1 MCYILVFKLKNLQKM
16 SYLKGKKAIF
26 LIRIMDFYILKPKIF
41 P

>member
-1 MCYILVFKLKNLQKM
+1 MCYISVFKLKNLQKM

-26 LIRIMDFYILKPKIF
+26 HMRNMDFYIVKPKIF